1 MVHINIDKL
10 KTHTLKIVIA
20 PTLAIFLGLMSAA
33 TIAADTIRVFACE
46 PEWASLAEEIG
57 GNKVKTFSATHA
69 QQNPHY
75 IRARP
80 SLIAKVRKA
89 DLIFCAGAGLEV
101 GWLPILI
108 QKAGA
113 SLQPG
118 SNGYL
123 MAGDHVQLI
132 EQPHSHSHAD
142 RSMGDIHPEGNPH
155 VHMDPR
161 NILIVA
167 KELAKRLSNID
178 PSSSEFFS
186 AQFDG
191 FSKRWSEALS
201 GWEKEISDLAGH
213 PIVSHHKSFSYF
225 IKWANLK
232 EVGSI
237 EPKPGLPPTIR
248 DLNNL
253 YTSVK
258 DIEELLIIRSPYDPA
273 KGATWLGEKASRPA
287 IVMPY
292 TIGGNAK
299 VTDLFSLFDE
309 SIRLI
314 KSSL

>member
-1 MVHINIDKL
+1 MHINIDKL
-10 KTHTLKIVIA
+10 KTHTFKIVIA
-20 PTLAIFLGLMSAA
+20 PTLAILLGLTSAA
-33 TIAADTIRVFACE
+33 NLAADTVQVFACE

-57 GNKVKTFSATHA
+57 GSKVKTFSATHA
-69 QQNPHY
+69 QQNPHF

-80 SLIAKVRKA
+80 SLIAKVRKT
-89 DLIFCAGAGLEV
+89 DLIFCSGAGLEV

-118 SNGYL
+118 NNGYL
-123 MAGDHVQLI
+123 MAGDYVQLI
-132 EQPHSHSHAD
+132 EQPHSHVD

-167 KELAKRLSNID
+167 KELTKRLSSLD
-178 PSSSEFFS
+178 QGSAEYYA
-186 AQFDG
+186 AQFG
-191 FSKRWSEALS
+191 KFSKRWSEALS

-213 PIVSHHKSFSYF
+213 PVITHHKSFSYF
-225 IKWANLK
+225 NKWAKLN

-253 YTSVK
+253 YKSIK
-258 DIEELLIIRSPYDPA
+258 DIDDLLIIRSPFDPA
-273 KGATWLGEKASRPA
+273 KGATWLGEKTSRPA

-314 KSSL
+314 KSTL

>member
-1 MVHINIDKL
+1 MRINIDKL
-10 KTHTLKIVIA
+10 KTHTFKIVIA
-20 PTLAIFLGLMSAA
+20 PTLAIFLGLASAA
-33 TIAADTIRVFACE
+33 NIAADTVQVFACE
-46 PEWASLAEEIG
+46 PEWSSLAEEIG
-57 GNKVKTFSATHA
+57 GNRVKAFSATHA
-69 QQNPHY
+69 QQNPHF

-89 DLIFCAGAGLEV
+89 DLIFCSGAGLEV

-113 SLQPG
+113 DLQPG
-118 SNGYL
+118 TNGYL
-123 MAGDHVQLI
+123 MASDYVRIL
-132 EQPHSHSHAD
+132 EQPHSHVD

-167 KELAKRLSNID
+167 KELSNRLSKIE
-178 PSSSEFFS
+178 PGSSEFFT
-186 AQFDG
+186 AQFDN
-191 FSKRWSEALS
+191 FSERWSEALS
-201 GWEKEISDLAGH
+201 RWENEISNLTEY
-213 PIVSHHKSFSYF
+213 PIVTHHKSFSYF
-225 IKWANLK
+225 VDWAKLK
-232 EVGSI
+232 DVGSI

-258 DIEELLIIRSPYDPA
+258 DINNLLIVRSPYDPA
-273 KGATWLGEKASRPA
+273 KGAAWLSEKTSRPA

-292 TIGGNAK
+292 TVGGNEN

>member
-1 MVHINIDKL
+1 MHINIDKL
-10 KTHTLKIVIA
+10 TTHTFKIVIA

-33 TIAADTIRVFACE
+33 TLAADTIQVFSCE

-57 GNKVKTFSATHA
+57 GNRVKAFSATHA
-69 QQNPHY
+69 QQNPHF

-80 SLIAKVRKA
+80 SLIAKARKA
-89 DLIFCAGAGLEV
+89 DLIFCSGAGLEV

-118 SNGYL
+118 TNGYL

-132 EQPHSHSHAD
+132 EQPHSHVD

-155 VHMDPR
+155 VHLDPR

-167 KELAKRLSNID
+167 KELTKRLSNID
-178 PSSSEFFS
+178 PGSSEFYGK
-186 AQFDG
+186 QFDS

-201 GWEKEISDLAGH
+201 GWEKEIKDLVDH
-213 PIVSHHKSFSYF
+213 PVVAHHKSFSYF
-225 IKWANLK
+225 VNWAKLND
-232 EVGSI
+232 VGSI

-258 DIEELLIIRSPYDPA
+258 DIDELLIIRSAYDPA
-273 KGATWLGEKASRPA
+273 KGATWLGEKTSRPA
-287 IVMPY
+287 VVLPY
-292 TIGGNAK
+292 TVGGNAK

-314 KSSL
+314 KSTL

>member
-1 MVHINIDKL
+1 MRINIDKL
-10 KTHTLKIVIA
+10 KTHTFKIVIA
-20 PTLAIFLGLMSAA
+20 PTLAIFLGLASAA
-33 TIAADTIRVFACE
+33 NLAADTTQVFACE
-46 PEWASLAEEIG
+46 PEWASLADEIG

-69 QQNPHY
+69 QQNPHF

-80 SLIAKVRKA
+80 SLIAKVRKS
-89 DLIFCAGAGLEV
+89 DLIFCSGAGLEV

-113 SLQPG
+113 DLQPG
-118 SNGYL
+118 TNGYL

-132 EQPHSHSHAD
+132 EQPHSHVD

-161 NILIVA
+161 NILIIA
-167 KELAKRLSNID
+167 KELTKRLSSID
-178 PSSSEFFS
+178 PGSSEFY
-186 AQFDG
+186 AGQFDS

-201 GWEKEISDLAGH
+201 VWKKEIGDMTDH
-213 PIVSHHKSFSYF
+213 PTVTHHKSFSYF
-225 IKWANLK
+225 VNWAGLK
-232 EVGSI
+232 DVGSI

-258 DIEELLIIRSPYDPA
+258 GINNLLILRSPYDPA
-273 KGATWLGEKASRPA
+273 KGAAWLSEKTSRPA
-287 IVMPY
+287 IVLPY
-292 TIGGNAK
+292 TIGGNEN

>member
-1 MVHINIDKL
+1 MHINIDKL
-10 KTHTLKIVIA
+10 KSHTFKIVIA
-20 PTLAIFLGLMSAA
+20 PTLAIFLGVMSAA
-33 TIAADTIRVFACE
+33 NLAADTIQVFACE

-69 QQNPHY
+69 QQNPHF

-80 SLIAKVRKA
+80 SLIAKVRKT
-89 DLIFCAGAGLEV
+89 DLIFCSGGGLEV
-101 GWLPILI
+101 GWLPILV

-113 SLQPG
+113 NLQPG
-118 SNGYL
+118 SDGYL
-123 MAGDHVQLI
+123 MAADYVKLI
-132 EQPHSHSHAD
+132 EKPHSHVD

-167 KELAKRLSNID
+167 KELTKRFTNID
-178 PSSSEFFS
+178 PGSSEFYAS
-186 AQFDG
+186 QFDS

-201 GWEKEISDLAGH
+201 RWQEEMSDLANH
-213 PIVSHHKSFSYF
+213 PIVTHHKSFSYF
-225 IKWANLK
+225 VKWAQLK

-258 DIEELLIIRSPYDPA
+258 DIDNLLIIRSPYDPA
-273 KGATWLGEKASRPA
+273 KGATWLSKKTSRPA

-292 TIGGNAK
+292 TIGGNANA
-299 VTDLFSLFDE
+299 TDLFSLFDE

>member
-1 MVHINIDKL
+1 MRINIDKL
-10 KTHTLKIVIA
+10 KTHIFKIVIA
-20 PTLAIFLGLMSAA
+20 PTLAIFLGVMSAA
-33 TIAADTIRVFACE
+33 NLAADTIRVFACE

-57 GNKVKTFSATHA
+57 GSKVKAFSATHA
-69 QQNPHY
+69 QQNPHF

-80 SLIAKVRKA
+80 SLIAKVRKT
-89 DLIFCAGAGLEV
+89 DLIFCSGAGLEV

-118 SNGYL
+118 TNGYL
-123 MAGDHVQLI
+123 MASDYVRIL
-132 EQPHSHSHAD
+132 EQPHSHVD

-167 KELAKRLSNID
+167 KELVSRLSKIE
-178 PSSSEFFS
+178 PGSSEFFT
-186 AQFDG
+186 AQFDN
-191 FSKRWSEALS
+191 FSERWSEALS
-201 GWEKEISDLAGH
+201 RWENEISDLAEY
-213 PIVSHHKSFSYF
+213 PIVTHHKSFSYF
-225 IKWANLK
+225 VDWADLK
-232 EVGSI
+232 DVGSI

-258 DIEELLIIRSPYDPA
+258 DIDKLLIIRSPYDPA
-273 KGATWLGEKASRPA
+273 KGATWLSKKTSRPA

-292 TIGGNAK
+292 TVGGNAN